1 MERKVYNRHIK
12 NQKTH
17 WWFNVRRK
25 LISEFIKESSTNKK
39 KNLKI
44 LDYGC
49 GSGTNIEALAKFGK
63 VFCYEKDKKTTNYL
77 LSKYKKDKK
86 VKVFKKLDK
95 SIKYD
100 YIILA
105 DVLEHIKYDGIAIK
119 KLKTYI
125 KPKGKILLTVPAY
138 NFLFSKKDEVLKHFR
153 RYSYN
158 KIKKLVSQDYRVK
171 RITFFNTLLFF
182 PIALIT
188 IILKVLKIDYIDD
201 VEKTP
206 NRIINN
212 LLNFIFS
219 LELFFLKYI
228 DFPFGMSIII
238 VGEKEKYS

>member
-17 WWFNVRRK
+17 WWFSVRRK
-25 LISEFIKESSTNKK
+25 LISEFIKRHSIKK

-49 GSGTNIEALAKFGK
+49 GSGTNIESLVKFGK
-63 VFCYEKDKKTTNYL
+63 VFCYEKDKKTSDYL
-77 LSKYKKDKK
+77 LSEYKKNKQ
-86 VKVFKKLDK
+86 VTVFKKLDK

-100 YIILA
+100 YVILA
-105 DVLEHIKYDGIAIK
+105 DVLEHIKDDTSALKNLK
-119 KLKTYI
+119 KFI
-125 KPKGKILLTVPAY
+125 KPNGKILLTVPAY

-158 KIKKLVSQDYRVK
+158 EIKNVVSKNYSIKRV
-171 RITFFNTLLFF
+171 TFFNTLLFL
-182 PIALIT
+182 PIATIT
-188 IILKVLKIDYIDD
+188 IIFKALKIDYIDD

-206 NRIINN
+206 NKIINN
-212 LLNFIFS
+212 LLYFIFS

-228 DFPFGMSIII
+228 DFPFGVSIII
-238 VGEKEKYS
+238 VGEKKKYS

>member
-25 LISEFIKESSTNKK
+25 LISEFIKENSTNK

-77 LSKYKKDKK
+77 LFKYKKDKK

-105 DVLEHIKYDGIAIK
+105 DIEHIKYDGIAIK

-125 KPKGKILLTVPAY
+125 
-138 NFLFSKKDEVLKHFR
+138 
-153 RYSYN
+153 
-158 KIKKLVSQDYRVK
+158 SQKVK
-171 RITFFNTLLFF
+171 YYLQCQRITFYFQKKMRSLNILEDTV
-182 PIALIT
+182 
-188 IILKVLKIDYIDD
+188 IIRLK
-201 VEKTP
+201 
-206 NRIINN
+206 N
-212 LLNFIFS
+212 
-219 LELFFLKYI
+219 
-228 DFPFGMSIII
+228 
-238 VGEKEKYS
+238 

>member
-25 LISEFIKESSTNKK
+25 LISEFIKENSTNKK

-77 LSKYKKDKK
+77 LSKYKKDQK

-105 DVLEHIKYDGIAIK
+105 DVLEHIKKKDENKFIK
-119 KLKTYI
+119 NCVKSLKKNGVMITGMPSLESQ
-125 KPKGKILLTVPAY
+125 KFASPASKKGHVNCKSGNDFKKIFEKYFHNV
-138 NFLFSKKDEVLKHFR
+138 FLFSMNDEVIHTGF
-153 RYSYN
+153 N
-158 KIKKLVSQDYRVK
+158 KMSHYLMLLCANKK
-171 RITFFNTLLFF
+171 
-182 PIALIT
+182 
-188 IILKVLKIDYIDD
+188 
-201 VEKTP
+201 
-206 NRIINN
+206 
-212 LLNFIFS
+212 
-219 LELFFLKYI
+219 
-228 DFPFGMSIII
+228 
-238 VGEKEKYS
+238 